1 MRTPDPWAI
10 PTTPFTLGQVAP
22 RGVTRHHLAGAL
34 ARGAITRLR
43 QGVYVSTSTLP
54 SDPRGMHELRALA
67 EQVAAPTRI
76 GSGRTAAIALGL
88 PLLRSDLA
96 AAGPVHLTQPQDG
109 AHARGRR
116 RPGME
121 FDLGELP
128 THHLMTLPSGL
139 VVTTPARTALD
150 LAAEMEL
157 PEALMVVDAALRL
170 ELGNLV
176 GRVDRRAY
184 RNTRAVTA
192 AMGALQEAAMGVK
205 GRARRAHVQAVLAI
219 ASPLRESP
227 LESWS
232 CGHFHLAG
240 LPEPTLQKR
249 LRTPL
254 GDMYPDCTWEEFMVI
269 GEADGEGK
277 YTDQSAFAR
286 EKERESA
293 FRDLGWSVFR
303 WTGREG
309 FGTPDAVVGRAR
321 RALAAGGWIG

>member
-1 MRTPDPWAI
+1 
-10 PTTPFTLGQVAP
+10 
-22 RGVTRHHLAGAL
+22 
-34 ARGAITRLR
+34 
-43 QGVYVSTSTLP
+43 
-54 SDPRGMHELRALA
+54 
-67 EQVAAPTRI
+67 
-76 GSGRTAAIALGL
+76 
-88 PLLRSDLA
+88 
-96 AAGPVHLTQPQDG
+96 
-109 AHARGRR
+109 
-116 RPGME
+116 ME
-121 FDLGELP
+121 FDLGDLP
-128 THHLMTLPSGL
+128 AHHLMTLTSGL

-184 RNTRAVTA
+184 RNTRALTA
-192 AMGALQEAAMGVK
+192 AMGALQEAAGRVT
-205 GRARRAHVQAVLAI
+205 GRARRAQVQAVLAI

-249 LRTPL
+249 IRTPL
-254 GDMYPDCTWEEFMVI
+254 GDMYPDCTWEEFTVI

-277 YTDQSAFAR
+277 YADQSAFAR

-309 FGTPDAVVGRAR
+309 FGTPDAIVGRAQ
-321 RALAAGGWIG
+321 RALAAGGWTG